1 MFGRKDVKGTNDK
14 PAEEDLLGCEKYYK
28 GIADFILRCETPM
41 TIAIEGDWGSGK
53 TTAMNNIKRY
63 LPSGEKS
70 ENESCIII
78 EYNAW
83 KYSKYDIDKLDVT
96 CLNMGL
102 YSELC
107 AACKESIRFK
117 SFLNRLIDN
126 TGNGATIASG
136 AIGGEASAEAAAV
149 LADGIK
155 NKFFSIAKILQNI
168 KDIASQQAK
177 NDKRIIIFVDDLDR
191 LRPEAAVDFLEY
203 IKLFMD
209 CEGIVFVLAV
219 DFDVVCRG
227 VKAKYGDDMEGTKA
241 RQFFDK
247 IIQLPFEVPVI
258 QYEIKGIV
266 KKCLK
271 SDDEKVLERYV
282 KVIEDVVGNNKNP
295 RTIKRA
301 FNMHSLYLNIME
313 NEDPEDSGISNMSN
327 YKFYLFV
334 IELLQV
340 VQNDRYKKML
350 EMTQKDSLTNDSD
363 DETLIY
369 LKKLLTEEELWDFIK
384 VLSYYVNVFAK
395 SDYDRFKEFQD
406 KMMAQQK
413 HKLNQTRMGNTF
425 HAFFAELEKNDLTD
439 YDVSSIS
446 DHVTY
451 TKGAYKF
458 IIRYSNKN
466 KMDKIII
473 EVSENYDTGQL
484 SEKGVHIE
492 KGHITYNDPSIL
504 GYDHIVDKKLFRFH
518 SVITYI
524 ENNEGSQQ
532 AILDWLLRK

>member
-28 GIADFILRCETPM
+28 GIADFILHCETPM

-53 TTAMNNIKRY
+53 TTAMNNIKKY

-168 KDIASQQAK
+168 KDIAAQQASH
-177 NDKRIIIFVDDLDR
+177 DRRIIIFVDDLDR
-191 LRPEAAVDFLEY
+191 LRPEAAVDSLEY

-350 EMTQKDSLTNDSD
+350 EMTQLNFLTDD

-384 VLSYYVNVFAK
+384 VLSYYVNVFSK
-395 SDYDRFKEFQD
+395 SSHEKFKEFQD
-406 KMMAQQK
+406 RIMDQK
-413 HKLNQTRMGNTF
+413 KQKLYQNARRGN
-425 HAFFAELEKNDLTD
+425 AFNAFLAKLSDKDFTE
-439 YDVSSIS
+439 YDVHISSNYVKCEKD
-446 DHVTY
+446 DHYFV
-451 TKGAYKF
+451 
-458 IIRYSNKN
+458 IRFYP
-466 KMDKIII
+466 MDKIGI
-473 EVSENYDTGQL
+473 EVSENYDIHKLT
-484 SEKGVHIE
+484 EKGIRIKE
-492 KGHITYNDPSIL
+492 KHITSQNPTEL
-504 GYDHIVDKKLFRFH
+504 GYNYTKQGSIKFN
-518 SVITYI
+518 SVVAYI
-524 ENNEGSQQ
+524 ENNAGSQET
-532 AILDWLLRK
+532 ILDWLMRK